1 MCITETIKALT
12 NLTFWSNNT
21 LFLDCDD
28 PNKDYDFLTTKF
40 KEAVNKHAPLKKKI
54 LWGNHALFIF
64 KEFRKA
70 IYSRSR
76 LRNKF
81 LKTPTKASESL
92 FEKQRK
98 KCVLLRKK
106 CIKNYF
112 SKLTEKGVNIY
123 KEFWK
128 IIKPFLTNI
137 KFL

>member
-40 KEAVNKHAPLKKKI
+40 QEAVNKHAPLKKKI
-54 LWGNHALFIF
+54 LWGNHALFIV

-70 IYSRSR
+70 IYTRSR

-81 LKTPTKASESL
+81 LKTPHQSKWVIVWKAAEKMCLAKKEMHQKL
-92 FEKQRK
+92 FQ
-98 KCVLLRKK
+98 
-106 CIKNYF
+106 
-112 SKLTEKGVNIY
+112 
-123 KEFWK
+123 
-128 IIKPFLTNI
+128 
-137 KFL
+137 